1 MKKPVI
7 YKDIKFTKI
16 IGGGR
21 ALGELENGKKV
32 LAWGVLPGEIADIKQ
47 IKNKSGFI
55 EGVATNIK
63 QSCSERVN
71 PQDEDSYLS
80 TSPWQILDFASEQHY
95 KAALIEEA
103 FEMHN
108 IVLPN
113 PIEVF
118 TDNTE
123 YGYRNKIEF
132 SWWWDTDLNQLDLA
146 FFRRSTKGKI
156 PVTKT
161 SLAPNAINQKA
172 INVRNILRNRGTSG
186 RDLKTLLIR
195 CSRHGQTAAQLY
207 VKTEDFP
214 KFSEDEFKKSE
225 LDSLEIIYSNPKSP
239 ASIITKRLQK
249 WGIKALQDEI
259 LNTRFNYATEGF
271 FQINLP
277 VYEQA
282 LLDMKSWINHD
293 INVVDLYSGV
303 GSIGLT
309 IGGNNVTLVEI
320 NENAVREMQK
330 NIKILGKNAKAILAP
345 SEKALEYIS
354 KDSLIIVDPPR
365 AGLHKDVIDKLISEK
380 PKRIIYLSCNPVTQA
395 RDIAKLSE
403 KYGIKAH
410 RGYNFFPKTPHIEH
424 LAILDL
430 Y

>member
-1 MKKPVI
+1 M
-7 YKDIKFTKI
+7 
-16 IGGGR
+16 
-21 ALGELENGKKV
+21 
-32 LAWGVLPGEIADIKQ
+32 
-47 IKNKSGFI
+47 
-55 EGVATNIK
+55 
-63 QSCSERVN
+63 
-71 PQDEDSYLS
+71 
-80 TSPWQILDFASEQHY
+80 
-95 KAALIEEA
+95 
-103 FEMHN
+103 
-108 IVLPN
+108 
-113 PIEVF
+113 
-118 TDNTE
+118 
-123 YGYRNKIEF
+123 
-132 SWWWDTDLNQLDLA
+132 
-146 FFRRSTKGKI
+146 
-156 PVTKT
+156 
-161 SLAPNAINQKA
+161 
-172 INVRNILRNRGTSG
+172 
-186 RDLKTLLIR
+186 
-195 CSRHGQTAAQLY
+195 AAQLY

-249 WGIKALQDEI
+249 WGIEALQDEI

-345 SEKALEYIS
+345 SEKALEHIS

-380 PKRIIYLSCNPVTQA
+380 PKRITYLSCNPVTQA

>member
-108 IVLPN
+108 IILPN

-118 TDNTE
+118 TDNNE

-161 SLAPNAINQKA
+161 SLAPNTINQKA

-259 LNTRFNYATEGF
+259 LNTPFNYATEGF

-320 NENAVREMQK
+320 NKNAVREMQK

-403 KYGIKAH
+403 KYRIKAH

>member
-118 TDNTE
+118 TDNNE

-172 INVRNILRNRGTSG
+172 I
-186 RDLKTLLIR
+186 KTLLIR

-345 SEKALEYIS
+345 SEKALEH
-354 KDSLIIVDPPR
+354 IIVDPPR

>member
-161 SLAPNAINQKA
+161 SLAPTAINQKA
-172 INVRNILRNRGTSG
+172 INIL
-186 RDLKTLLIR
+186 
-195 CSRHGQTAAQLY
+195 
-207 VKTEDFP
+207 
-214 KFSEDEFKKSE
+214 
-225 LDSLEIIYSNPKSP
+225 
-239 ASIITKRLQK
+239 
-249 WGIKALQDEI
+249 
-259 LNTRFNYATEGF
+259 
-271 FQINLP
+271 
-277 VYEQA
+277 
-282 LLDMKSWINHD
+282 
-293 INVVDLYSGV
+293 
-303 GSIGLT
+303 
-309 IGGNNVTLVEI
+309 
-320 NENAVREMQK
+320 
-330 NIKILGKNAKAILAP
+330 
-345 SEKALEYIS
+345 
-354 KDSLIIVDPPR
+354 
-365 AGLHKDVIDKLISEK
+365 
-380 PKRIIYLSCNPVTQA
+380 
-395 RDIAKLSE
+395 
-403 KYGIKAH
+403 
-410 RGYNFFPKTPHIEH
+410 
-424 LAILDL
+424 
-430 Y
+430 

>member
-32 LAWGVLPGEIADIKQ
+32 LAWGVLPGEVADIKQ

-63 QSCSERVN
+63 QSCPERVN

-95 KAALIEEA
+95 KAA
-103 FEMHN
+103 
-108 IVLPN
+108 
-113 PIEVF
+113 
-118 TDNTE
+118 
-123 YGYRNKIEF
+123 KIEF

-214 KFSEDEFKKSE
+214 KLSEDEFKKSE

-249 WGIKALQDEI
+249 WGIEALQDEI